1 MENGTC
7 GLHMELTFIEQSVL
21 HIGIVAVSPYSQA
34 SCGAHAIDRDLKVYS
49 EVENMHK
56 RQ

>member
-1 MENGTC
+1 
-7 GLHMELTFIEQSVL
+7 MELTFIEQSVL